1 MVVKTMRFVV
11 TVSLLVLVLGGLA
24 GAMIA
29 WPQYGRAQLQDPAFV
44 NAEIQK
50 YAALRQERQSQLT
63 GATDIHRLAINA
75 DVYRLDVILDGLRYV
90 AARGY
95 DPADPS
101 LREHA
106 YFLSHNYPGM
116 PVAARAAVEPK
127 SGQPAV
133 VYELSEKDLVAPLPL
148 ATPDVEIPPELSEV
162 RGVVKARFTIDEGGV
177 PTDFHIISSVTP
189 AVDRLVER
197 NILDTWRY
205 QPATL
210 KGQAVRVYYR
220 VMIAINQPRPPAAP
234 APPPAAPPQE

>member
-11 TVSLLVLVLGGLA
+11 TLSLLVLVLGGLA
-24 GAMIA
+24 GAMTA
-29 WPQYGRAQLQDPAFV
+29 WPTYSRAQLQDPAFI
-44 NAEIQK
+44 NAEIQR

-75 DVYRLDVILDGLRYV
+75 DVYRLDVILDGLGYV

-95 DPADPS
+95 DPADPG

-106 YFLSHNYPGM
+106 YFLSHSYPGM
-116 PVAARAAVEPK
+116 PVAARATSEPK
-127 SGQPAV
+127 TGQPAV

-148 ATPDVEIPPELSEV
+148 ATPDVEIPPELAEV
-162 RGVVKARFTIDEGGV
+162 RGVVKARFTIDEQGV
-177 PTDFHIISSVTP
+177 PTDFHILSSVTP

-197 NILDTWRY
+197 NILDSWRY
-205 QPATL
+205 QPASL

-220 VMIAINQPRPPAAP
+220 VMIAINQPRPQAA
-234 APPPAAPPQE
+234 PAAPPQE